1 MQLAIRD
8 HKIIQMK
15 AEIENRKKI
24 LCAKRHQ
31 LKNNAKE
38 NNLLKFVLN
47 DYEKYNTRIISQKE
61 KQIMFLQRLNDYID
75 NINRDLK
82 LTDNKLKESKHE
94 QREILKEITYLKNE
108 IDDLVES
115 TDENTTEDINSNN
128 NIDE

>member
-1 MQLAIRD
+1 
-8 HKIIQMK
+8 
-15 AEIENRKKI
+15 
-24 LCAKRHQ
+24 
-31 LKNNAKE
+31 
-38 NNLLKFVLN
+38 
-47 DYEKYNTRIISQKE
+47 
-61 KQIMFLQRLNDYID
+61 MFLQRLNDYID